1 MIPVQI
7 KIKEKNYLFIKWNDD
22 TETSIKLANLRKN
35 CTCAFCVS
43 EKDNNG
49 SKYIPIYSNEQLF
62 IKDIQMIGSYA
73 IGIVWADKHNT
84 GIYDFNYL
92 KKISDLS
99 KQN

>member
-1 MIPVQI
+1 MIQVQI
-7 KIKEKNYLFIKWNDD
+7 KIKEKNFLYIKWNDD

-35 CTCAFCVS
+35 CPCAVCVS
-43 EKDNNG
+43 EKDNN
-49 SKYIPIYSNEQLF
+49 SKYIPIYSIEQLS

-92 KKISDLS
+92 KKISDL
-99 KQN
+99 KNHN

>member
-35 CTCAFCVS
+35 CPCAVCVS

-49 SKYIPIYSNEQLF
+49 YKYIPIYSNEQLF